1 MARYTGPVCRLCR
14 REGQKL
20 FLKGKRCSTEK
31 CAIERR
37 NYPPGQHGLA
47 RARRRRLSDYA
58 VQLREKQKVRRI
70 YGLHETQFRNVFR
83 QAARDE
89 GITGDN
95 LIVALET
102 RLDNVVYRLG
112 FAPSRKAA
120 RQLVRH
126 RHILVDGRTV
136 DIPSYRVK
144 PGVEISVK
152 PSSREL
158 PVIEEAVE
166 ARSGDGV
173 LSWLTADYKRM
184 SGRMLEEPS
193 RADIPLAVQEQLIVE
208 LYSK

>member
-20 FLKGKRCSTEK
+20 VLKGKRCYTEK

-37 NYPPGQHGLA
+37 NYPPGQHGQTRL
-47 RARRRRLSDYA
+47 RRRRQSEYA

-70 YGLHETQFRNVFR
+70 YGLHEAQFRNLFS
-83 QAARDE
+83 QASHDH

-126 RHILVDGRTV
+126 RHIIVDKGIV
-136 DIPSYRVK
+136 DVPSFVVK
-144 PGVEISVK
+144 PNMDVSVK

-158 PVIEEAVE
+158 PVVKEAME
-166 ARSGDGV
+166 TRAGDGLV
-173 LSWLTADYKRM
+173 GWLSLDDKSTT
-184 SGRMLEEPS
+184 GRMLDRPT

-208 LYSK
+208 FYSK

>member
-14 REGQKL
+14 RESQKL
-20 FLKGKRCSTEK
+20 FLKGKRCHTEK

-37 NYPPGQHGLA
+37 NYPPGQHGQA
-47 RARRRRLSDYA
+47 RARRRRTSDYA

-70 YGLHETQFRNVFR
+70 YGLHEAQFRNLFK
-83 QAARDE
+83 QALRE
-89 GITGDN
+89 GGITGDN

-112 FAPSRKAA
+112 FAPSRKSA

-126 RHILVDGRTV
+126 RHILVDGRIV
-136 DIPSYRVK
+136 DIPSFVVK
-144 PGVEISVK
+144 LGMKIAVK
-152 PSSREL
+152 SSSREMPL
-158 PVIEEAVE
+158 VLESVA
-166 ARSGDGV
+166 ARGGNGLLNW
-173 LSWLTADYKRM
+173 LSVDYKAL
-184 SGRMLEEPS
+184 SGHMVEKPS

>member
-1 MARYTGPVCRLCR
+1 MARHTGSVCRLCR

-31 CAIERR
+31 CALERR
-37 NYPPGQHGLA
+37 AYPPGQHGMA
-47 RARRRRLSDYA
+47 RARRRRQSDYA

-70 YGLHETQFRNVFR
+70 YGLQEAQFHNLFKRAA
-83 QAARDE
+83 QAQ

-126 RHILVDGRTV
+126 RHILVDGKPVT
-136 DIPSYRVK
+136 IPSYEVK
-144 PGVEISVK
+144 PGREISVK
-152 PSSREL
+152 PNSREMPL
-158 PVIEEAVE
+158 VMEAAD
-166 ARSGDGV
+166 ARGGDGL
-173 LSWLTADYKRM
+173 LSWLSVDHKKL
-184 SGRMLEEPS
+184 SGRILETPT

>member
-1 MARYTGPVCRLCR
+1 MARHTESVCRLCR

-47 RARRRRLSDYA
+47 RARRRRVSEYA

-70 YGLHETQFRNVFR
+70 YGLQEAQFRNLFKR
-83 QAARDE
+83 AARE
-89 GITGDN
+89 QGITGDN
-95 LIVALET
+95 LIIALEL
-102 RLDNVVYRLG
+102 RLDNIVYRLG
-112 FAPSRKAA
+112 FAPSRKSA

-126 RHILVDGRTV
+126 RHIKVDGQTV
-136 DIPSYRVK
+136 DIPSFAVK
-144 PGVEISVK
+144 PGMEISVK
-152 PSSREL
+152 PASHEMPLVRESIESRG
-158 PVIEEAVE
+158 
-166 ARSGDGV
+166 GDGLLNW
-173 LSWLTADYKRM
+173 LSADYKTLTGKM
-184 SGRMLEEPS
+184 IEKPS

>member
-1 MARYTGPVCRLCR
+1 MARHTGSVCRLCR

-31 CAIERR
+31 CALERR
-37 NYPPGQHGLA
+37 AYPPGQHGLA
-47 RARRRRLSDYA
+47 RARRRRQSDYA

-70 YGLHETQFRNVFR
+70 YGLQETQFHNLFKR
-83 QAARDE
+83 AARAQ

-102 RLDNVVYRLG
+102 RLDNIVYRLG

-126 RHILVDGRTV
+126 RHIMVDGKPVT
-136 DIPSYRVK
+136 IPSYQVK
-144 PGVEISVK
+144 PGNEISVK
-152 PSSREL
+152 PVSREMPSVL
-158 PVIEEAVE
+158 EAAE
-166 ARSGDGV
+166 ARGGDGLLGW
-173 LSWLTADYKRM
+173 LSVDHKKL
-184 SGRMLEEPS
+184 SGRMLETPT

>member
-1 MARYTGPVCRLCR
+1 MARHTGSVCRLCR

-20 FLKGKRCSTEK
+20 FLKGKRCATEK

-37 NYPPGQHGLA
+37 NYPPGQHGMA
-47 RARRRRLSDYA
+47 RMRRRRMSEYA

-70 YGLHETQFRNVFR
+70 YGLQEQQFRNLFKR
-83 QAARDE
+83 AARDQ

-102 RLDNVVYRLG
+102 RLDNIVYRLG

-126 RHILVDGRTV
+126 GHIQVDERKV
-136 DIPSYRVK
+136 SIPSYVVK
-144 PGVEISVK
+144 PGMEITVK
-152 PSSREL
+152 TSSRDM
-158 PVIEEAVE
+158 PVIREAAE
-166 ARSGDGV
+166 SRGGNGL
-173 LSWLTADYKRM
+173 LSWLSADLKKLT
-184 SGRMLEEPS
+184 GKVLEKPV

>member
-1 MARYTGPVCRLCR
+1 MARYTGPVCKLCR

-20 FLKGKRCSTEK
+20 FLKGKRCHTEK

-47 RARRRRLSDYA
+47 RARRRRMSDYA

-70 YGLHETQFRNVFR
+70 YGLQEGQFRSLYRRASQEKGV
-83 QAARDE
+83 
-89 GITGDN
+89 TGEN

-102 RLDNVVYRLG
+102 RLDNIVYRLG

-126 RHILVDGRTV
+126 RHILVDERPV
-136 DIPSYRVK
+136 DVPSFVVRPTMQIAVK
-144 PGVEISVK
+144 PQ
-152 PSSREL
+152 SRDL
-158 PVIEEAVE
+158 PVVKEAAE
-166 ARSGDGV
+166 AASGDGM
-173 LSWLTADYKRM
+173 LSWLSADHK
-184 SGRMLEEPS
+184 SLTGRMVEVPS

>member
-20 FLKGKRCSTEK
+20 FLKGKRCHTEK

-37 NYPPGQHGLA
+37 NYPPGQHGLS
-47 RARRRRLSDYA
+47 RMRRRRVSEYA

-70 YGLHETQFRNVFR
+70 YGLHEAQFRNLFKR
-83 QAARDE
+83 AARE
-89 GITGDN
+89 PGITGEN

-102 RLDNVVYRLG
+102 RLDNIVYRLG

-126 RHILVDGRTV
+126 RHILVDGRIV
-136 DIPSYRVK
+136 DIPSFTVK
-144 PGVEISVK
+144 PGMEISVK
-152 PSSREL
+152 PSSREM
-158 PVIEEAVE
+158 PIVKEAVE
-166 ARSGDGV
+166 TRKSDGV
-173 LSWLTADYKRM
+173 LGWLSVDHKNLT
-184 SGRMLEEPS
+184 GRVLEKPS